1 MPIGLIEHTSIIAAI
16 WEKIKCPCAS
26 SKTGTRHKKRGYKTL
41 CIFNSSEFYT
51 KEGAE
56 VLENATMLFAFVFLS
71 RQQIKPLCPVETF
84 DTPYSG
90 VFGYCPRVRNIRI
103 FILLDNGE

>member
-1 MPIGLIEHTSIIAAI
+1 MNLCIF
-16 WEKIKCPCAS
+16 C
-26 SKTGTRHKKRGYKTL
+26 TGSNGHKNRGHKTL

-51 KEGAE
+51 KEGTE
-56 VLENATMLFAFVFLS
+56 VLENATMLLFMCLS